1 MTRNLVEV
9 LRLAV
14 RSLRRNRRRSALTLV
29 AVIIGVAVVTF
40 AHGFGA
46 GLLNS
51 IVRTLVDGR
60 LGALQVHAVGY
71 LDAVEAQPLKKDFAL
86 DDALLAKVK
95 AVPGVTAV
103 APRLRFGGLLGDGT
117 TATIVMVDAIE
128 PAAEL
133 AVCPGRKSE
142 VPAGKGNFVDNAQP
156 RGGVLGAELA
166 SGIKTSVGATLAIQA
181 AGKEGQLNALDLDVR
196 GVSRGASSFMESKRA
211 VTVPLAYGQELLA
224 MQGRATELA
233 IGVDDMARVDEVKAA
248 LQQALGP
255 GFEVSTWMEVMPF
268 LRDMTN
274 RLDVILRFVS
284 AVLFFLVVFGVVNTM
299 LMNVYERVREIGT
312 LLAIGWRRRSIL
324 TLFLLEAAVLGLLG
338 GAIGATLGL
347 VVTVLTQ
354 RAGIPI
360 TPPGAAIQQLVRP
373 VPEPAIALLAF
384 GAAALGAVLAAAW
397 PARKAA
403 AMNPVDALRST

>member
-1 MTRNLVEV
+1 MTRNLAEV

-46 GLLNS
+46 GLLQS

-95 AVPGVTAV
+95 AIPGVTAV
-103 APRLRFGGLLGDGT
+103 APRLRFGALVGDGT

-133 AVCPGRKSE
+133 AVCPGRKGE
-142 VPAGKGNFVDNAQP
+142 VPAQNGAFVDNAQP

-166 SGIKTSVGATLAIQA
+166 IGMKTKVEATLTLQA
-181 AGKEGQLNALDLDVR
+181 AGKEGQLNALDLEVR
-196 GVSRGASSFMESKRA
+196 GVSRGASSMMESKRA

-233 IGVDDMARVDEVKAA
+233 IGVDDMGRVDEVKAA
-248 LQQALGP
+248 LQ
-255 GFEVSTWMEVMPF
+255 
-268 LRDMTN
+268 
-274 RLDVILRFVS
+274 
-284 AVLFFLVVFGVVNTM
+284 
-299 LMNVYERVREIGT
+299 
-312 LLAIGWRRRSIL
+312 
-324 TLFLLEAAVLGLLG
+324 
-338 GAIGATLGL
+338 
-347 VVTVLTQ
+347 
-354 RAGIPI
+354 
-360 TPPGAAIQQLVRP
+360 
-373 VPEPAIALLAF
+373 
-384 GAAALGAVLAAAW
+384 
-397 PARKAA
+397 
-403 AMNPVDALRST
+403 